1 MVHMDGW
8 SSEAAAWAA
17 RGNRS
22 LVSESTASSGGRN
35 LSATIRLSLVS
46 DSLYTIPIPPRP
58 SSSRISY
65 RPAND
70 SPLVTAAGKGAMV
83 LVREILSGELIR
95 VPQRLQN
102 RLARGFSGWH
112 WGQLVIFLYIFP

>member
-8 SSEAAAWAA
+8 SSEAAAWAS
-17 RGNRS
+17 RVNRS
-22 LVSESTASSGGRN
+22 LVSESTMSSGGRN

-46 DSLYTIPIPPRP
+46 DALYTTPIPPRP

-70 SPLVTAAGKGAMV
+70 SPLATAAGKGVMV
-83 LVREILSGELIR
+83 LVRERPSRELIL

-102 RLARGFSGWH
+102 WLSRGFSAWQR
-112 WGQLVIFLYIFP
+112 GQLVIL